1 MNGTGNSAA
10 TMQLVVVSGL
20 SGSGKSVVLR
30 VLEDDGYYCV
40 DNLPATLLGD
50 VSAFLAQA
58 GHTRVALSV
67 DARSAAVAALPER
80 IAALRASGVE
90 CRLIFLEAS
99 AQTLLRRFSET
110 RRRHPLLGPT
120 RTLAEAI
127 EYERSLLA
135 DVAELGERIDTSEV
149 RAQDLRRWVKS
160 LLALSGGTPLLLIE
174 SFAFR
179 DGLPLDADWVADVR
193 MLPNPHYVDALRP
206 LSGLDAPVAEFLG
219 REETV
224 RRMIA
229 DLRALLERWLPEI
242 LRENRSTLTVAIGCT
257 GGRHRS
263 VYVAE
268 RLAQALRAHW
278 KVLVRHRA
286 LARAET
292 VDDGAA

>member
-1 MNGTGNSAA
+1 MSDTAKSVA

-40 DNLPATLLGD
+40 DNLPATLLDD
-50 VSAFLAQA
+50 VSAFLAEA
-58 GHTRVALSV
+58 GHARVAISV
-67 DARSAAVAALPER
+67 DARSAAIAALPER
-80 IAALRASGVE
+80 FAALRARGVE
-90 CRLIFLEAS
+90 CRLLFLEAS

-135 DVAELGERIDTSEV
+135 DVAELGERVDTSDV

-160 LLALSGGTPLLLIE
+160 LLALGGGAPLLLIE

-206 LSGLDAPVAEFLG
+206 LTGLDAPVAEFLE
-219 REETV
+219 REEV
-224 RRMIA
+224 VQRMVV
-229 DLRALLERWLPEI
+229 DLHALLARWLPEI
-242 LRENRSTLTVAIGCT
+242 LRENRSSLTIAIGCT

-268 RLAQALRAHW
+268 RLAQMLRPGW

-286 LARAET
+286 LAR
-292 VDDGAA
+292 DAAADADQ